1 MASYKRVVKTG
12 KVVPTLTTAERDALT
27 GLVGG
32 ETIYNESVGK
42 LQIYNHLTSLWDD
55 AGGGGGG
62 GGNRY
67 AVVKSLTFADSGAV
81 VVASIP
87 AGATVLSLKVAG
99 LTAFDGTAP
108 TLKVGDAGDDDRFVE
123 EVDVDLLEAVVPW
136 VSDFPSYHKYV
147 GATDV
152 VATINPDGSTAGA
165 VDVVVEYMT

>member
-1 MASYKRVVKTG
+1 MASYKRTVKTG
-12 KVVPTLTTAERDALT
+12 KVVPTLSTVERGLLT

-32 ETIYNESVGK
+32 ETIYNETVGK
-42 LQIYNHLTSLWDD
+42 LQIYNHLTVAWDD
-55 AGGGGGG
+55 AGGG

-67 AVVKSLTFADSGAV
+67 AVTKSLTFADSGAV
-81 VVASIP
+81 IVASLP
-87 AGATVLSLKVAG
+87 AGATVLGLKVAG

-123 EVDVDLLEAVVPW
+123 EVDIDLLDAVVPW
-136 VSDFPSYHKYV
+136 VSDFSTYHKYV